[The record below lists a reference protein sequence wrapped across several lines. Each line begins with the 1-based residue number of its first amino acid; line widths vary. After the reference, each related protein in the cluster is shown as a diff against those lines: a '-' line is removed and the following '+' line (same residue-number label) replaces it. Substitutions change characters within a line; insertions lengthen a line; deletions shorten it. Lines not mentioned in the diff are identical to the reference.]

1 MDAISKE
8 VITLCNTTY
17 INAQTIVDFLIR
29 IKERYA
35 DKPVK
40 IVLDNAR
47 YQHCKFVEETAKGL
61 GIELLFLPSYSP
73 NLNIIERLWKFTKR
87 KILYAKYYD
96 TPAKF
101 HSAITGFFND
111 VSSKYKGGFALF
123 CILQIK
129 KGCRFRQPF
138 HIIYIVYAYF
148 TESMYSISST
158 TLSE

>member
-1 MDAISKE
+1 MQ
-8 VITLCNTTY
+8 NTTY

-61 GIELLFLPSYSP
+61 GIELFVFTFLFC
-73 NLNIIERLWKFTKR
+73 KFEHHRTVMEVYQE

-123 CILQIK
+123 CILQSK